1 MSYKD
6 LSKKLNIPEKYSF
19 PYIPEK
25 FSAKEKKILDNFFT
39 NTDKP
44 VFAIYNLPQEVVGA
58 MFSRYSRS
66 EKSVRRLFLDEFWNS
81 SFSIYKVDNK
91 RLNKAR
97 ERTDAFYKRVFAEY
111 GDDSV
116 IQMGSVH
123 VAFEFL
129 SQMIGAKAV
138 EDARIG
144 ASYIEKSTRYVDFG
158 KKISK
163 RYLFMDPVEIT
174 KSKYKKEFV
183 DWNNALFEAYAK
195 NIPITANFLRSKYKL
210 EEIKVENSKDGK
222 LYKYKDLDDEKKEMI
237 KSAYERAIKAKS
249 FDTIRYFLPL
259 TTVTNLGA
267 HYSGQATEVTIN
279 KMLVSPFSEVRK
291 LGLLAYEELIKVS
304 PNFLQN
310 IDSDHGDI
318 YRKYRENIRLGME
331 KESYKCCGKLGK
343 GTKSKSISLVD
354 YDKNGLEKI
363 CADIIYS
370 GQTVTNYSKKEIN
383 SWIKKHLNQE
393 KMKDILKSAI
403 PDRTNK
409 LLNRRHKLPRSF
421 ENVFAEV
428 EFYVDCGV
436 YKDLQRNRV
445 STTQR
450 ISYQADDIE
459 IPKEYFEKGM
469 EEVLNDYKKLSEWT
483 NKLHKKILLCK
494 NSNLS
499 RASEYI
505 TILGNKV
512 RFSIKA
518 NIRQWIYFS
527 ELRTISGGHPAYRF
541 AMQEA
546 VREIINK
553 MFYLKPFF
561 AKVDWTPDYGLGR
574 FTAEL
579 KTQEK
584 LSKLKNK

>member
-19 PYIPEK
+19 PYTPEK
-25 FSAKEKKILDNFFT
+25 FTAKEKKILDNFFT

-174 KSKYKKEFV
+174 KSKYKKEFI
-183 DWNNALFEAYAK
+183 DWNNTLFEAYAK

-210 EEIKVENSKDGK
+210 EDIKVENSKDGK
-222 LYKYKDLDDEKKEMI
+222 LYKYKELDDEKKEMI

-279 KMLVSPFSEVRK
+279 KMLISPFSEVRK
-291 LGLLAYEELIKVS
+291 LGLLAYQELIKVS

-310 IDSDHGDI
+310 IDSDHGNI
-318 YRKYRENIRLGME
+318 YREYRENIRLGME
-331 KESYKCCGKLGK
+331 KESYKYCSKLGK
-343 GTKSKSISLVD
+343 VTESKSINLVD

-370 GQTVTNYSKKEIN
+370 GQTVTNYSKKEII
-383 SWIKKHLNQE
+383 SWIRKHLNQE
-393 KMKDILKSAI
+393 KMKNILKSAI
-403 PDRTNK
+403 PDRTNR
-409 LLNRRHKLPRSF
+409 LLNRRHKLSRSF

-450 ISYQADDIE
+450 ISYQADDVE
-459 IPKEYFEKGM
+459 TPKEYFEKGM
-469 EEVLNDYKKLSEWT
+469 EEVLTDYKKLSEWT
-483 NKLHKKILLCK
+483 NKLHRKILLSK
-494 NSNLS
+494 DKNLS

-527 ELRTISGGHPAYRF
+527 ELRTISGGHSAYRY

-553 MFYLKPFF
+553 MPYLKPFF
-561 AKVDWTPDYGLGR
+561 TKVDWTPDYGLGR

-584 LSKLKNK
+584 LSKIKNK